1 MVYQI
6 NQYARQFVITPL
18 GINAKG
24 GMSVVNVMAF
34 STEEVNVTST
44 LCDSE
49 TQTANETTATFEIYY
64 PLHAARDDP

>member
-1 MVYQI
+1 M
-6 NQYARQFVITPL
+6 
-18 GINAKG
+18 
-24 GMSVVNVMAF
+24 VNVMAF

>member
-18 GINAKG
+18 GINVKG

-34 STEEVNVTST
+34 STEEVNVT
-44 LCDSE
+44 CDSE
-49 TQTANETTATFEIYY
+49 TQTANEVTATFETYY